1 MIYSIVSLILNLAA
15 GLLATVCLL
24 RIYMQYH
31 RISMSLGS
39 GNPLS
44 SFIFAAS
51 NWLVLPL
58 RKKLPPLGRVDT
70 SSLVAAYLIVL
81 VKTTMLWIFSGLM
94 GEWAMLFLIA
104 VFALLTL
111 SITALS
117 WLIIAYAL
125 LSLVR
130 ADSDLSFVLEQMV
143 NPLLNPIRRFIP
155 LLGGVD
161 LSPIAFLLI
170 LQILEVVLRYVEQSI

>member
-1 MIYSIVSLILNLAA
+1 
-15 GLLATVCLL
+15 
-24 RIYMQYH
+24 
-31 RISMSLGS
+31 
-39 GNPLS
+39 
-44 SFIFAAS
+44 
-51 NWLVLPL
+51 
-58 RKKLPPLGRVDT
+58 
-70 SSLVAAYLIVL
+70 
-81 VKTTMLWIFSGLM
+81 M

-155 LLGGVD
+155 LLGGID
-161 LSPIAFLLI
+161 LSPIALLLI